1 MSVPTRQNPRTLALR
16 YRAYVICRAHDG
28 NLTAAQLAEA
38 MDVPEPRLR
47 RALRGEKWAMALR
60 SSTLD
65 MPIKPE
71 FQATADIEDQIVAK
85 AFIGVAA

>member
-65 MPIKPE
+65 VPIKPE
-71 FQATADIEDQIVAK
+71 FQGSAGFEDQIVAK
-85 AFIGVAA
+85 SFIGVAA